1 MFKISRRLLAVL
13 ACAALP
19 LGLTACG
26 PSAATEQGGARN
38 PDELV
43 FASIPSEDS
52 TSLEQEFRPLIDML
66 AKETGKKIRV
76 EKATD
81 YAAVIEGQRTG
92 KIDIAMYGPLSY
104 VVAKNSGVRISPLGA
119 QVETKGGAPGYRS
132 YGVVKADSPIQRIE
146 DFRGKQVCFVDP
158 NSTSGYL
165 YPKAALQKAGI
176 DVEHDV
182 KPVLAG
188 GHDASALGVA
198 SGQCDAGFAYD
209 TMVDKLL
216 PEKGGI
222 KPGDLRVVWR
232 SELIPGSPAAISDDL
247 DPALKDKVVE
257 AFKTKANADY
267 FKANGFCTADDCE
280 VGGYWG
286 FVPADDATFN
296 SVRDVCGIT
305 RDKQCTEG
313 S

>member
-1 MFKISRRLLAVL
+1 MFNISRRLLAVL

-19 LGLTACG
+19 LGLAACG
-26 PSAATEQGGARN
+26 PSAATDQGSARN

-43 FASIPSEDS
+43 FASVPSEDS
-52 TSLEQEFRPLIDML
+52 TSLEQEFKPLVDML
-66 AKETGKKIRV
+66 SKETGKKIRV

-104 VVAKNSGVRISPLGA
+104 VVARNSGVRITPLGA
-119 QVETKGGAPGYRS
+119 QVETKAAAPGYWS
-132 YGVVKADSPIQRIE
+132 YGVVKADSPIQSLA

-165 YPKAALQKAGI
+165 YPKAALQTAGI
-176 DVEHDV
+176 DVTRDL
-182 KPVLAG
+182 KPVMAG
-188 GHDASALGVA
+188 GHDASVLAIN
-198 SGQCDAGFAYD
+198 SGQCDAGFAENK
-209 TMVDKLL
+209 MVDELL
-216 PEKGGI
+216 PEKGAI

-232 SELIPGSPAAISDDL
+232 SELIPGSPAAVSDDL
-247 DPALKDKVVE
+247 DPALKDKIVE

-267 FKANGFCTADDCE
+267 LKANGFCTDNCE
-280 VGGYWG
+280 IGGYWG

-296 SVRDVCGIT
+296 TIRDVCNIT
-305 RDKQCTEG
+305 REKQCTDG
-313 S
+313 G

>member
-1 MFKISRRLLAVL
+1 MFNVSRRLLAVL
-13 ACAALP
+13 ACAVLP

-26 PSAATEQGGARN
+26 PSAASDGGGARN

-52 TSLEQEFRPLIDML
+52 TSLEQEFKPLVDML

-104 VVAKNSGVRISPLGA
+104 VVARNSGVRITPLGA
-119 QVETKGGAPGYRS
+119 QVETPGTAPGYRS
-132 YGVVKADSPIQRIE
+132 YGLVRADSPIQRIE

-165 YPKAALQKAGI
+165 YPKAALSTAGI
-176 DVEHDV
+176 DVERDV
-182 KPVLAG
+182 RPVLAG
-188 GHDASALGVA
+188 GHDASALGVQ
-198 SGQCDAGFAYD
+198 SGQCEAGFAYD
-209 TMVDKLL
+209 AMVDKLL

-222 KPGDLRVVWR
+222 KPGELRVVWR
-232 SELIPGSPAAISDDL
+232 SELIPGSPGAISDDL
-247 DPALKDKVVE
+247 DPALREKVAE
-257 AFKTKANADY
+257 AFRTKANADY
-267 FKANGFCTADDCE
+267 LRANGFCTDKCDI
-280 VGGYWG
+280 GGYWG
-286 FVPADDATFN
+286 FVPADDATFD
-296 SVRDVCGIT
+296 SVRQVCQVT
-305 RDKQCTEG
+305 RDKQCVEG
-313 S
+313 